1 MADAR
6 PPPAAETPSAS
17 ALMGSHPIDED
28 ALRKLKRL
36 HDDGVIDDD
45 EFKRGKVEAL
55 GLAVTTASSGA
66 LLRLPEDLLRNVL
79 SFLVLKQEGIAQ
91 RFLENVREM
100 QRGIVRIELNYP
112 EDDDDDSEN
121 GDEHLS
127 FALDLISDG
136 DVRAKKLLEDIDSYQ
151 AWWSVCKDFGRIFR
165 KMYPDLRLD
174 IVNSCHPDDHQN
186 SLSPAVN
193 LKWRRWMD
201 EFKRLYYDLDKLT
214 DRIYVICDDAD
225 RFRSELDDWETPHR
239 HVLAL
244 MAPFDGLD
252 FHKFP
257 QRDYWHGGD

>member
-1 MADAR
+1 MADTR
-6 PPPAAETPSAS
+6 PPAAGTPSAS
-17 ALMGSHPIDED
+17 ALVGPYPIDED

-100 QRGIVRIELNYP
+100 QRGVFDLLEEI
-112 EDDDDDSEN
+112 EDDEDNED

-127 FALDLISDG
+127 SALDLIRDG
-136 DVRAKKLLEDIDSYQ
+136 DVCAKKLYEDIQSSI
-151 AWWSVCKDFGRIFR
+151 ALWPVCKDFACIFR

-174 IVNSCHPDDHQN
+174 IVNSCHRDDHQN
-186 SLSPAVN
+186 SFSSALN
-193 LKWRRWMD
+193 LKWRGWMD
-201 EFKRLYYDLDKLT
+201 EYNRLWYDLDRLI
-214 DRIYVICDDAD
+214 DVIYVICDDAD